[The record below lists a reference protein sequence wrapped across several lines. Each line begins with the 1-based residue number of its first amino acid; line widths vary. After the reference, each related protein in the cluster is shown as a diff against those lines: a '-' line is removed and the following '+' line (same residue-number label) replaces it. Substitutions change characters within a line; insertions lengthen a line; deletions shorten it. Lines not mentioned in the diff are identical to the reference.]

1 MYLRFDEVSQS
12 EDSGF
17 NNEETFILRRV
28 FCADFGAAGL
38 KFSSFFVVAFACVFM
53 VFQRDKM
60 YS

>member
-1 MYLRFDEVSQS
+1 MKYLSLRIRVL
-12 EDSGF
+12 
-17 NNEETFILRRV
+17 IMKRLYMRRV